1 MSPNA
6 PASFAPPLH
15 FQRGDNGMR
24 LKKVRKTGSP
34 LFKQAIISFVLAA
47 VAFLSVHEIYLF
59 VITWTKLEIRDVR
72 VSCADESVRAD
83 VVRFLEGTHWGNI
96 LLLDLAKVRVRLEA
110 LPWVK
115 EARLR
120 KVFPASLQIGLV
132 PRTPAALLR
141 RDTLMLIDR
150 EGVELPTA
158 EPGAFPGLPLL
169 FDGAGFVE
177 DRADKLRRAWEC
189 LDGLADA
196 ERLDVESIDL
206 TDPLNAV
213 LKLRSEPTRVLLGD
227 AGFGPRIA
235 DFLKNRER
243 WTRQFGP
250 LEYVDL
256 RFDDRVYLK
265 PAALTASADTPSL
278 KEAR

>member
-47 VAFLSVHEIYLF
+47 VVFLSVHEIYLF

-83 VVRFLEGTHWGNI
+83 VVRLLEGTHWGNI
-96 LLLDLAKVRVRLEA
+96 LLLDLAKVRARLEA

-141 RDTLMLIDR
+141 RDTLTLVDR